1 MKLHMVWLC
10 VKGEKV
16 TELDFL
22 EKISFWRKKNQ
33 KYSKHFFELTK
44 NLSSLMCDF
53 LGLHDSP

>member
-22 EKISFWRKKNQ
+22 EKISFWRKKI
-33 KYSKHFFELTK
+33 K
-44 NLSSLMCDF
+44 NTPNIFSS
-53 LGLHDSP
+53 